1 MFTHPRE
8 RFGIPEHR
16 YDGGM
21 GRGSGG
27 SFIKNNKELYFLV
40 TTPFSHLKI
49 MYKRYYMKLEWHGK
63 RINAMHTNNRMSAK
77 TEWG

>member
-1 MFTHPRE
+1 MFTHQRE

-21 GRGSGG
+21 GRCSGG

-40 TTPFSHLKI
+40 TTPFSHLKRMDKGI
-49 MYKRYYMKLEWHGK
+49 LEWQKLEWHGK
-63 RINAMHTNNRMSAK
+63 
-77 TEWG
+77 G